1 MEDLD
6 SMIMES
12 KTKKCS
18 RCGLNGAFINCEYP
32 GCHAKYHLPCAHSA
46 TDVVLHGSVGHLW
59 CPKHTILGKLM
70 NTVSRIEPIPLN
82 YCVLVYFDLNFVK
95 LQIVIVRKTNVSLKL
110 KIQSMTLTKSLL
122 QEQGVGFRSK
132 SLDKS
137 SMPSR
142 KNRSKYR
149 VGLTMS
155 NVQYTVQGP
164 TGKNEATIF
173 GLRLSHL
180 GGVSRKLYTSQVRII
195 YSKYFSITRMIH

>member
-149 VGLTMS
+149 VSTWSGEQISGCSKNDRVNFCCTRKKC
-155 NVQYTVQGP
+155 N
-164 TGKNEATIF
+164 GKFVEC
-173 GLRLSHL
+173 R
-180 GGVSRKLYTSQVRII
+180 
-195 YSKYFSITRMIH
+195 SKYKPYFK